1 MLFKSLGFISRQ
13 SCSCMSL
20 AHSRQVIISL
30 FSQDLPTYLA
40 MLDIWACAVAI
51 DTWGIG
57 HVYADVMQQS
67 PILDK
72 LSVEVELRMCI
83 HYPEGF
89 VSHVA
94 TVLYQQSSQLG
105 FLCILFPLGIV
116 FIK

>member
-1 MLFKSLGFISRQ
+1 MLFQCLGFISWQ
-13 SCSCMSL
+13 SCSGMTL
-20 AHSRQVIISL
+20 AHSCQVIMSL

-40 MLDIWACAVAI
+40 MLDIWSIAMAMYSR
-51 DTWGIG
+51 GIG
-57 HVYADVMQQS
+57 HEYAYVMQQS

-83 HYPEGF
+83 HYPEGL

>member
-83 HYPEGF
+83 HYPEGL
-89 VSHVA
+89 VSHIA

-105 FLCILFPLGIV
+105 FLCILFPSG
-116 FIK
+116 

>member
-1 MLFKSLGFISRQ
+1 MLFQCLGLITRKTG
-13 SCSCMSL
+13 SCMSL
-20 AHSRQVIISL
+20 AHSRQGFVSL
-30 FSQDLPTYLA
+30 LSEYLASYSA

-72 LSVEVELRMCI
+72 LPVEVELRMCI
-83 HYPEGF
+83 HYPEGL

-94 TVLYQQSSQLG
+94 TVLYQQSSQLV
-105 FLCILFPLGIV
+105 ILGIV

>member
-1 MLFKSLGFISRQ
+1 MLFKSLGFKSWQ

-20 AHSRQVIISL
+20 AHSRQGFVSL
-30 FSQDLPTYLA
+30 LSEYLASYSA
-40 MLDIWACAVAI
+40 MLDIWACAVAMYS
-51 DTWGIG
+51 GSVG
-57 HVYADVMQQS
+57 HEYAYVMQQS

-83 HYPEGF
+83 HYPEGL

-94 TVLYQQSSQLG
+94 TVLYQQSSQLV
-105 FLCILFPLGIV
+105 ILGIV